1 MPSPPRALRA
11 ALALLALLAAA
22 LALPRGAL
30 AVGLL
35 VPTDTRLG
43 PLSIR
48 SHRVDVNV
56 TERVAET
63 RVTQVFRNHTD
74 RQLEGT
80 YIFPV
85 PPGASVSGFAMT
97 VNGVRQEGQLLEAGE
112 ARAIYEGIVARLQD
126 PGLVE
131 YMGGNLFRARVFPI
145 PPRGDQ
151 TVEIRFSQTLGYQ
164 SSTLHYRYP
173 LRTTGPQAQTLEDF
187 SLRATIQS
195 RIPIRSVYSPTHRI
209 DTTRRG
215 DRQVTV
221 GFEEGRAA
229 LDRDFDL
236 FYTVADGDVG
246 LSVLTHRPPGEDGYF
261 LMMMAPRTEVTER
274 EIIGKDL
281 LFVVDTSGSMAG
293 EKMEHARQALRAWV
307 ARLNPDDTFN
317 ILRFSTDVEPMAE
330 ASLSAT
336 PENRA
341 RALRFINSFEASG
354 GTAIAPALARA
365 LASAPRRGAPRVV
378 VFLTDGMPTIGETN
392 TPTIIQTVQAN
403 NQGRA
408 QLFVFG
414 LGDDVNTTFLDLLAQ
429 QNRGAADYAR
439 SGAEMSTLLAGFY
452 NMIAFP
458 VLADLGLSLPGAE
471 AYDIYPRDLGTLYR
485 GGQLVVTGRYR
496 APGDVR
502 VALTATVA
510 GQAAPRR
517 FEWPVSLPPQEP
529 GNAFIPRV
537 WGTRKVGYLLD
548 EIRLRGENP
557 ELRDSVI
564 ALARRFGIVTPYT
577 SYLVT
582 EPGMGPARPLEMPTE
597 ESVPEAASTNRPVTI
612 SRGPVPRVSAPAPA
626 PQAVMRRPAARASGE
641 EAGGFDAFQSI
652 AGSAPSTGSVGHR
665 SGGSGSG
672 ASAMPQGGFAA
683 PAAMPRPMR
692 PMDPGNAAPSAPA
705 AAMPPPPPPTA
716 PTPDATGEA
725 GRRVASSLRDL
736 REAER
741 VNAGAG
747 GTRYV
752 AGRAFLQRGG
762 VWQEDN
768 LPAGASARTLRL
780 RPMSR
785 AYFALLRARPAV
797 RELLALGQRVRF
809 RLDDGRVV
817 DVSPEAPDTPEA
829 DVATFLR

>member
-1 MPSPPRALRA
+1 MPPPLRALF
-11 ALALLALLAAA
+11 ALLALCLAALVA
-22 LALPRGAL
+22 PSPAR

-35 VPTDTRLG
+35 VPTDTSLG

-48 SHRVDVNV
+48 SHRVEVEV
-56 TERVAET
+56 HERVAET
-63 RVTQVFRNHTD
+63 RVTQVFRNHTA
-74 RQLEGT
+74 RQLEAT

-112 ARAIYEGIVARLQD
+112 ARRIYEGIVARLQD

-151 TVEIRFSQTLGYQ
+151 TVEIRFAQTLDYQ

-187 SLRATIQS
+187 TLRATIHS
-195 RIPIRSVYSPTHRI
+195 RLPIRSVYSPTHRV

-261 LMMMAPRTEVTER
+261 LMMMAPRTELTER
-274 EIIGKDL
+274 EIVGKDI

-307 ARLNPDDTFN
+307 ERLNPDDTFN
-317 ILRFSTDVEPMAE
+317 VLRFSTDVESMAE
-330 ASLSAT
+330 TSLSAS
-336 PENRA
+336 PANRA
-341 RALRFINSFEASG
+341 RALRFINSFDASG
-354 GTAIAPALARA
+354 GTAIAPALSQA
-365 LASAPRRGAPRVV
+365 LAVPPRRGAPRVV
-378 VFLTDGMPTIGETN
+378 VFLTDGMPTVGETSV
-392 TPTIIQTVQAN
+392 PAIIRMVQER

-458 VLADLGLSLPGAE
+458 VLADLALALPGAE

-496 APGDVR
+496 TPGDVR

-510 GQAAPRR
+510 TQPEPRR
-517 FEWPVSLPPQEP
+517 FEWPVMLPAREE

-564 ALARRFGIVTPYT
+564 GLARRFGIVTPYT

-582 EPGMGPARPLEMPTE
+582 EPAATPERPIEPAPVDVDDLRNRARLVTVSRGPGQPPPPAAAPRPAPRAAPRE
-597 ESVPEAASTNRPVTI
+597 EAAS
-612 SRGPVPRVSAPAPA
+612 
-626 PQAVMRRPAARASGE
+626 
-641 EAGGFDAFQSI
+641 FDAFQSI
-652 AGSAPSTGSVGHR
+652 AGSAPGHR
-665 SGGSGSG
+665 MGGGGGTG
-672 ASAMPQGGFAA
+672 ASVPMGGAVRPRASTAMPAA
-683 PAAMPRPMR
+683 PVAQ
-692 PMDPGNAAPSAPA
+692 AAPSMPAPA
-705 AAMPPPPPPTA
+705 PTS
-716 PTPDATGEA
+716 DATGEA
-725 GRRVASSLRDL
+725 GRRVASSLRVL

-752 AGRAFLQRGG
+752 AGRAFLQRDG

-768 LPAGASARTLRL
+768 LPAGARTLRV

-785 AYFALLRARPAV
+785 AYFALLQARPAV

-817 DVSPEAPDTPEA
+817 DVSPDAPDTAEA
-829 DVATFLR
+829 DVSAFLR